1 MKKLYGI
8 ILISLCTLVLS
19 SCASS
24 TSSSPTNSPES
35 IVLTTDNN
43 YTVSPAATSSAQNSS
58 LPADALDVTP
68 NDFTLKDLDGNT
80 VSSSSFN
87 GKPTIINFFA
97 TWCKYCEY
105 EMPYFKQLEEEY
117 GDSINIV
124 YIDTLE
130 DVSSADIKAFFEEL
144 DMTYSN
150 VLIDADSALLYS
162 YSSSSIPLSIIID
175 PDGTI
180 RKIQLGAFTSY
191 KTLKNYMV
199 NYGQLN

>member
-8 ILISLCTLVLS
+8 IIVSLCTLILS
-19 SCASS
+19 SCANS
-24 TSSSPTNSPES
+24 TSSSPTISPES
-35 IVLTTDNN
+35 AVLATDDN
-43 YTVSPAATSSAQNSS
+43 YTVSPVATPSAQNSS
-58 LPADALDVTP
+58 LPADALDRTP
-68 NDFTLKDLDGNT
+68 NAFTLKDLDGKT

-117 GDSINIV
+117 GDRINIV

-130 DVSSADIKAFFEEL
+130 EASSEDIKAFFKKH
-144 DMTYSN
+144 DMTYRT
-150 VLIDADSALLYS
+150 VLFDADSALLYS

-175 PDGTI
+175 PDGRI
-180 RKIQLGAFTSY
+180 RKIKLGAFTSY
-191 KTLKNYMV
+191 KTLENYMV